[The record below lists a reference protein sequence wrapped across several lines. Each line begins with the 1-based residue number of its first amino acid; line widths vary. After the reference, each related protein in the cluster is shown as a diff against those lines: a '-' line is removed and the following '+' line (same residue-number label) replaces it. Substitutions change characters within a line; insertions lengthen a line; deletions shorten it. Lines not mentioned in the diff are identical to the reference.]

1 MGDVPF
7 PYREDSSSLGN
18 SSQSS
23 NYFGVASMGGFRQPL
38 HHHQPTPKLKDP
50 REWEQELVTDL
61 WKRGQPQILQCVSTL
76 VMSVICAFDARH
88 VLVNRD
94 NHGSN
99 DFGIGNALFPPHDNN
114 TAAPALQP
122 IHQRLDPSSASA
134 EESWNR
140 RDIWGF
146 LLVPYALLLRNSAA
160 GRSLFSPRG
169 GQSPARDTVGGGI
182 DVKGTFSK
190 CLMVASQLKSLT
202 FARLSLVPSLSS
214 SSSSSPST
222 SSSFDFYLSTLS
234 EFTAQYINALGSTG
248 NLPITRGEW
257 YDEENNM
264 AQSEYMERDQQ
275 RQFGLWAG
283 ETTQQEVDGT
293 DSPRAV
299 NILDRPDCLE
309 DVFALVS
316 CVCDV
321 YPAGAKSFWHI
332 VDKEEGPGEEGSSMN
347 EEGSVGRTLVLEPS
361 STLQM
366 LDILQ
371 SASNAAFFVY
381 LSFVATLALA
391 DAPGGVTDEG
401 NNGASAV
408 HSFLSGE
415 VTINPP
421 AVAERRIH
429 FVWAQIFSAVRWY
442 AEHLSSGE
450 EGDGVEK
457 KTSRITSTT
466 PTIITVW
473 GTVAALVVVAAVMR
487 LPRNKVAA
495 PIINIREAVITL

>member
-1 MGDVPF
+1 MGVVRR
-7 PYREDSSSLGN
+7 REQYGPERI
-18 SSQSS
+18 
-23 NYFGVASMGGFRQPL
+23 YG
-38 HHHQPTPKLKDP
+38 
-50 REWEQELVTDL
+50 E
-61 WKRGQPQILQCVSTL
+61 
-76 VMSVICAFDARH
+76 
-88 VLVNRD
+88 
-94 NHGSN
+94 GS
-99 DFGIGNALFPPHDNN
+99 
-114 TAAPALQP
+114 
-122 IHQRLDPSSASA
+122 
-134 EESWNR
+134 
-140 RDIWGF
+140 
-146 LLVPYALLLRNSAA
+146 
-160 GRSLFSPRG
+160 
-169 GQSPARDTVGGGI
+169 
-182 DVKGTFSK
+182 K
-190 CLMVASQLKSLT
+190 
-202 FARLSLVPSLSS
+202 
-214 SSSSSPST
+214 
-222 SSSFDFYLSTLS
+222 
-234 EFTAQYINALGSTG
+234 
-248 NLPITRGEW
+248 
-257 YDEENNM
+257 
-264 AQSEYMERDQQ
+264 Q

-316 CVCDV
+316 CMCDV

-332 VDKEEGPGEEGSSMN
+332 VDKEERPGEEGSSMN

-381 LSFVATLALA
+381 LSFLALLA
-391 DAPGGVTDEG
+391 LSDAPGGVTDEG

-457 KTSRITSTT
+457 KTSRIKSTT
-466 PTIITVW
+466 PTAESSSTSYYYGVGNSGSTSGGGGGDASSSEQGGRPNNQHQGGSDNTMNTVDSKTKALDED
-473 GTVAALVVVAAVMR
+473 GRNTLMALLCVTSNVASSEVRERLLISLWQHIVRLISTLNKAVN
-487 LPRNKVAA
+487 L
-495 PIINIREAVITL
+495 